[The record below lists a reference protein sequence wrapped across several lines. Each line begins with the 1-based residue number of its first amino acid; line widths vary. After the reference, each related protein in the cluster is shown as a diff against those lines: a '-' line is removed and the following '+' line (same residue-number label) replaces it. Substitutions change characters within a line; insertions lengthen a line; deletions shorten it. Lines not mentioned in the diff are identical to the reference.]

1 MVGSMAS
8 PPLLPAATFPP
19 LAWFHLAL
27 RDGSR
32 VCIHENFVKQS
43 LRNRIHLVDS
53 CGAMHVSL
61 PVSKPNRLHRD
72 TRNTHFSD
80 KVHPSLLLKV
90 LQTNCGKAPY
100 YEHYL
105 PDITEWAHKW
115 LQPGQ
120 SMTEAALS
128 STRWVCSSLDWDHP
142 ETTIRYA
149 DGTNWDDWRPK
160 ARWKTI
166 KTPRYP
172 QVFED
177 RLGFVS
183 GRSILDVLLHVGPE
197 TRDLPSCHGNDSP
210 A

>member
-1 MVGSMAS
+1 MVDPMAF

-27 RDGSR
+27 RQGSR

-43 LRNRIHLVDS
+43 LRNRICLVDS
-53 CGAMHVSL
+53 CGPMHVTF
-61 PVSKPNRLHRD
+61 PIEKPNRLYRD
-72 TRNTHFSD
+72 TRGIRFSD

-90 LQTNCGKAPY
+90 LQTNCGKAPF

-105 PDITEWAHKW
+105 PDITEWANTW

-120 SMTEAALS
+120 FMTQAALS
-128 STRWVCSSLDWDHP
+128 STQWACSSLGWDHP
-142 ETTIRYA
+142 ELTSEYL
-149 DGTNWDDWRPK
+149 DGMDWDDWRPK
-160 ARWKTI
+160 ARWKAI

-177 RLGFVS
+177 RLSFVS
-183 GRSILDVLLHVGPE
+183 GRSILDVLLHVGPD